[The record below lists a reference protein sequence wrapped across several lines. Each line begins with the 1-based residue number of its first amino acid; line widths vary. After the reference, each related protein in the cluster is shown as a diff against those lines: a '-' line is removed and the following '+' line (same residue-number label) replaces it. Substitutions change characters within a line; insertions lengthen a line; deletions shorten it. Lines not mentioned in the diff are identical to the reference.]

1 MNNCMLRGFFT
12 VVYFLVSLFLINL
25 IFRNTLSVL
34 TDIMAVICWIIAFF
48 ASVGLAEYT
57 VKKIRKNYQ
66 K

>member
-1 MNNCMLRGFFT
+1 MLRGFFT
-12 VVYFLVSLFLINL
+12 AVYFLVSLFLINL

-57 VKKIRKNYQ
+57 VKKIRNSYQ

>member
-1 MNNCMLRGFFT
+1 MNNCMLIAFFT
-12 VVYFLVSLFLINL
+12 AVYFLASLFLIDL

-34 TDIMAVICWIIAFF
+34 TDIMAVICWIIAFV

-57 VKKIRKNYQ
+57 VKKIRNKYQ

>member
-1 MNNCMLRGFFT
+1 MLRGFFT

-57 VKKIRKNYQ
+57 VKTIRQNYQ

>member
-1 MNNCMLRGFFT
+1 MLRGFFT
-12 VVYFLVSLFLINL
+12 AVYFLVSLFLIHL

-57 VKKIRKNYQ
+57 VKKIRNKYQ

>member
-1 MNNCMLRGFFT
+1 MLRGFFT

>member
-57 VKKIRKNYQ
+57 VKKIRNSYQ

>member
-1 MNNCMLRGFFT
+1 MLRGFFT
-12 VVYFLVSLFLINL
+12 AVYFLVSLFLINL

-34 TDIMAVICWIIAFF
+34 TNIMAVICWIIAFV

-57 VKKIRKNYQ
+57 VKKIRNKYQ

>member
-34 TDIMAVICWIIAFF
+34 ADIMAVICWIIAFF

-57 VKKIRKNYQ
+57 VKKIRNKYQ

>member
-12 VVYFLVSLFLINL
+12 AVYFLVSLFLINL

>member
-1 MNNCMLRGFFT
+1 MLRGFFT

-57 VKKIRKNYQ
+57 VKKIRNSYQ
-66 K
+66 Q

>member
-1 MNNCMLRGFFT
+1 MTNCMLRGFFT

-57 VKKIRKNYQ
+57 VKKIRNSYQ

>member
-1 MNNCMLRGFFT
+1 MLRGFFT
-12 VVYFLVSLFLINL
+12 AVYFLVSLFLINL

>member
-1 MNNCMLRGFFT
+1 MLRGFFT

-34 TDIMAVICWIIAFF
+34 ADIMAVICWIIAFF

>member
-1 MNNCMLRGFFT
+1 MLRGFFT

-57 VKKIRKNYQ
+57 VKKIRNKYQ

>member
-57 VKKIRKNYQ
+57 VKKIRNKYQ